1 MEPPL
6 FILIQHLNFPY
17 KTLPLTYTI
26 NFDQP
31 ISPSFFITLY
41 LIVRVYTSPS
51 IFGVNLSLFRA
62 YTHTNHTTI
71 PNWNTLN
78 PPLNRLLYCT
88 KPHTKLTAT
97 WSSFNV
103 TTTYI
108 QLQWN
113 ELSDHLNQK
122 HTVTF
127 SLSSLVS
134 SLLQHDD
141 ITDP

>member
-6 FILIQHLNFPY
+6 FIWIPHLNFPY
-17 KTLPLTYTI
+17 KTLPRTYTV
-26 NFDQP
+26 NFNQP

-41 LIVRVYTSPS
+41 LIARVYTSSS
-51 IFGVNLSLFRA
+51 IFGVNLSLFRM
-62 YTHTNHTTI
+62 YDHTNHTII
-71 PNWNTLN
+71 PNLNTLT

-88 KPHTKLTAT
+88 KSHTKLTAT
-97 WSSFNV
+97 WSSFNI
-103 TTTYI
+103 TTTYT

-113 ELSDHLNQK
+113 ELSDHLNRK

-127 SLSSLVS
+127 SVSSLVS